1 MANLP
6 TTLIRLQKPDGSY
19 VFISHIQWE
28 SGRFFPKEE
37 TRENPSLE
45 TYQLS
50 GIIPPIAYPLVL
62 GHLLLAHLYQNL
74 LAARYRRQMSVNVI
88 HSDVAAEFADF
99 SDTLE
104 EILETFYF
112 NFNFNFNFQP
122 GQGTGPFI
130 TPEGEISSWVPYVGQ
145 TEAFIQ
151 KFNNIF
157 PNTGNYTDTVHVSE
171 ALAHLF
177 YRLNQHFRLRTNMEK
192 WDELTKRNFMQKPH
206 TKEIQQYLRTCLG
219 PDGAENTLDK
229 LTDALSGNP
238 NIDGLG
244 TNGFELLENLV
255 DRAARAHDH
264 TERHEMD
271 SAFWQ
276 ALSRAATNTNTPMS
290 TIEDVIN
297 LDREWATN
305 NRKAAFELGQELRD
319 LRNRDREAFE
329 IPYRSLV
336 TMKPQ
341 VHRTFQQVIFQPHYK
356 DPSLGLREHGVYWF
370 PSGLI
375 IPWATLGFGIS
386 MLNALGIP
394 IIHFG
399 REQAPGQARP
409 VRVRDRAGQG
419 NREIHPFPLFIDEV
433 FAQIYERFNQ
443 LSGQVGQTG
452 NQVREN
458 IQRRQG
464 LLTSLGLGGLLFV
477 FGQNPAFYPFIV
489 TQFGR
494 IIGPVNRERFVKALK
509 AVMKYLG
516 QIP

>member
-6 TTLIRLQKPDGSY
+6 TTLIRLQKADGSY
-19 VFISHIQWE
+19 VFISHIHSE
-28 SGRFFPKEE
+28 SVRFFPKEE

-62 GHLLLAHLYQNL
+62 GHFLLAHLYQNL
-74 LAARYRRQMSVNVI
+74 RAARYRRQMSVNVMD
-88 HSDVAAEFADF
+88 SDVAAEFADF
-99 SDTLE
+99 RDTLE

-112 NFNFNFNFQP
+112 NFNFQP
-122 GQGTGPFI
+122 GQGTAPFI
-130 TPEGEISSWVPYVGQ
+130 TPEGEISSWVPYVGMTQ
-145 TEAFIQ
+145 AFLD
-151 KFNNIF
+151 KFHNIF
-157 PNTGNYTDTVHVSE
+157 PNTGPYTDSVHVSE

-177 YRLNQHFRLRTNMEK
+177 YRLTQTFNLRPGMDK
-192 WDELTKRNFMQKPH
+192 WDELTQRNFMQLPH
-206 TKEIQQYLRTCLG
+206 SQEIHQYLRKCC
-219 PDGAENTLDK
+219 PRGAANTIDT

-244 TNGFELLENLV
+244 TNGFELLEHLV
-255 DRAARAHDH
+255 DQAARAHGH
-264 TERHEMD
+264 IARHEMD

-276 ALSRAATNTNTPMS
+276 ALSRAARNTNTPMS
-290 TIEDVIN
+290 TIEDVSN

-305 NRKAAFELGQELRD
+305 YRKAAFALGQELRD

-329 IPYRSLV
+329 TPYRSLV
-336 TMKPQ
+336 TMKPE
-341 VHRTFQQVIFQPHYK
+341 VHSTFQQVIFQPHYK

-375 IPWATLGFGIS
+375 ISWATLAFGIS

-419 NREIHPFPLFIDEV
+419 NRQMHPFPLYNDEL
-433 FAQIYERFNQ
+433 FAQIYERFTQ
-443 LSGQVGQTG
+443 LSGQVSQTG

-489 TQFGR
+489 TQLGR
-494 IIGPVNRERFVKALK
+494 TIGPVNRERLVKALK
-509 AVMKYLG
+509 AIMKYLG

>member
-6 TTLIRLQKPDGSY
+6 TTLIPLQKADGSY
-19 VFISHIQWE
+19 VFISHIQ
-28 SGRFFPKEE
+28 SDSVRFFPKEE

-50 GIIPPIAYPLVL
+50 AIIPPIAYPLVL

-74 LAARYRRQMSVNVI
+74 RAARYRRQMSVNVMD
-88 HSDVAAEFADF
+88 SDVAVEFADF
-99 SDTLE
+99 CNTLE
-104 EILETFYF
+104 QILETFYF
-112 NFNFNFNFQP
+112 NFNVQQ
-122 GQGTGPFI
+122 GQGTGSFI
-130 TPEGEISSWVPYVGQ
+130 TPERESSSWVPYVGK
-145 TEAFIQ
+145 TRAFIK
-151 KFNNIF
+151 KFREIF
-157 PNTGNYTDTVHVSE
+157 PNTGPYTDSIHVSE

-177 YRLNQHFRLRTNMEK
+177 YRLAQNFRLGTNMEK
-192 WDELTKRNFMQKPH
+192 WDELTQRNFMQKPH
-206 TKEIQQYLRTCLG
+206 TKKIHKYLSKCLD
-219 PDGAENTLDK
+219 PDGAENTINT

-244 TNGFELLENLV
+244 ENGFELLEHLV
-255 DRAARAHDH
+255 DRAARAHGH

-271 SAFWQ
+271 SPFWQ
-276 ALSRAATNTNTPMS
+276 AVSRAARDTNTPLS
-290 TIEDVIN
+290 TIEDVSN

-305 NRKAAFELGQELRD
+305 HRKAAFALGQELRD

-329 IPYRSLV
+329 TPYRSLV
-336 TMKPQ
+336 TMKPEVQ
-341 VHRTFQQVIFQPHYK
+341 STFQQGIFQPPYK
-356 DPSLGLREHGVYWF
+356 DPSLGLREHVVYWF

>member
-6 TTLIRLQKPDGSY
+6 TTLIRLQKADGSY
-19 VFISHIQWE
+19 VFISHIQ
-28 SGRFFPKEE
+28 SDSVRFFPKEE

-62 GHLLLAHLYQNL
+62 GHFLLAHLYQNL
-74 LAARYRRQMSVNVI
+74 RAARYRRQMSVNVT
-88 HSDVAAEFADF
+88 HSDVAAQFADF
-99 SDTLE
+99 YNTLE

-112 NFNFNFNFQP
+112 NFNFQP
-122 GQGTGPFI
+122 GQGTAPFI
-130 TPEGEISSWVPYVGQ
+130 TPEREISSWVPYVGQ
-145 TEAFIQ
+145 TEAFIK

-157 PNTGNYTDTVHVSE
+157 RNTGNYTDTVHVSE

-177 YRLNQHFRLRTNMEK
+177 YRLTQTFQLRTNMET
-192 WDELTKRNFMQKPH
+192 WDELTQLNFLQKPH
-206 TKEIQQYLRTCLG
+206 TQEIHKYLRECLSPG
-219 PDGAENTLDK
+219 GAETTIDT
-229 LTDALSGNP
+229 LTDALIGDP
-238 NIDGLG
+238 KIDGFNA

-255 DRAARAHDH
+255 DRAARAHGH
-264 TERHEMD
+264 TERHEMR
-271 SAFWQ
+271 SFFWK
-276 ALSRAATNTNTPMS
+276 AVSRAARDTNTPMS
-290 TIEDVIN
+290 TIEDVSN

-305 NRKAAFELGQELRD
+305 YRKAAFALGQELRD

-329 IPYRSLV
+329 TPYRSLV
-336 TMKPQ
+336 TMKPE
-341 VHRTFQQVIFQPHYK
+341 VHSTFQQVIFQPHYK

-375 IPWATLGFGIS
+375 ISWATLAFGIS

-419 NREIHPFPLFIDEV
+419 NRQIHPFPLYNDEL
-433 FAQIYERFNQ
+433 FAQIYERFTQ
-443 LSGQVGQTG
+443 LSGQVSQTG

-494 IIGPVNRERFVKALK
+494 TIGPVNRDRLVKALK
-509 AVMKYLG
+509 AVIKYLG
-516 QIP
+516 QIL